1 MFFQKVLCFILVN
14 PYNAEYRATLG
25 GRLEDIDKESER
37 NANGTMQRTRV
48 ATKRKLTVEWPP
60 LSNSEISKILGAL
73 SDVFFTVKYPDPM
86 VGGITT
92 KTFYSGDR
100 TAPVLKVIN
109 GVTRWEG
116 LKTNLVEK

>member
-1 MFFQKVLCFILVN
+1 MAILTINGIEVKDPKTFQVEIQ
-14 PYNAEYRATLG
+14 
-25 GRLEDIDKESER
+25 DIDKESER

-48 ATKRKLTVEWPP
+48 AIKRKLIIEWPP
-60 LSNSEISKILGAL
+60 LSNDEISKILGGL
-73 SDVFFTVKYPDPM
+73 SDVFFTVKYPDPA

-109 GVTRWEG
+109 GVVRWEG
-116 LKTNLVEK
+116 LKTNLIEK